1 MIVVVRVR
9 IRVEAGGG
17 VTGTVALAC
26 GGYEAET
33 PQLMVPAK
41 FMEELGYQLP
51 KHAVEAEFDTAR
63 GPLKVWVVPGGCRFK

>member
-1 MIVVVRVR
+1 
-9 IRVEAGGG
+9 
-17 VTGTVALAC
+17 
-26 GGYEAET
+26 
-33 PQLMVPAK
+33 MVPAK